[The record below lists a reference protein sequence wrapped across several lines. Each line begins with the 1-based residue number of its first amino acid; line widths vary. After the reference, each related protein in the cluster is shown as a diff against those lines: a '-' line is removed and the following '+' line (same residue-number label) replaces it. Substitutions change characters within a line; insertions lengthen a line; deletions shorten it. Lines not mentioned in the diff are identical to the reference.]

1 MPREMTNDWQAKNVL
16 VLGLGDTGLSSIRW
30 LARHGARLRAA
41 DTRAAP
47 PALGTVR
54 AQYPGLHVA
63 LGAFEPAL
71 LEGVDAIVA
80 SPGLALRDPLLA
92 AALQRGIEVV
102 GDVEVAARALAHR
115 APGLRVL
122 GVTGT
127 NGKSTVTALA
137 AAMGARAGMK
147 SVAAGN
153 IGLPVLDALTDFERD
168 GFPGLMVIELSSYQL
183 ETTSSLHLDA
193 ATMLNLTQDHLD
205 RYDSLADYG
214 RAKERIF
221 MHCDTR
227 VVNRDDAASLAMAR
241 GNGDLS
247 FGLGV
252 PRGASQWGLDAKQQA
267 LLHGDEKIIDVRA
280 MAMPGLHNAANGL
293 AAHALCTAVGI
304 EAAPLAAALAEF
316 KGLPHR
322 VQEVA
327 STRGVRFYD
336 DSKGTNV
343 GASVAALEGFADPVV
358 LIAGGD
364 GKGQDFAPLASAVK
378 RHARAV
384 VLIGRDAAR
393 IEAALKETGTPL
405 HRAATLEEATLEA
418 FHLAREGDAVLLS
431 PACAS
436 FDMFRNYGHRGDVFA
451 QAARA
456 LAQSRES

>member
-1 MPREMTNDWQAKNVL
+1 MTHEWKGKSVL
-16 VLGLGDTGLSSIRW
+16 VLGLGDTGLSSVRW

-47 PALGTVR
+47 PALGTLSSEHPEVR
-54 AQYPGLHVA
+54 VS
-63 LGAFEPAL
+63 LGALDPSL
-71 LEGVDAIVA
+71 LEGVDAVVA
-80 SPGLALRDPLLA
+80 SPGLALREPVLA
-92 AALQRGIEVV
+92 AAIGRGIEVV
-102 GDVEVAARALAHR
+102 GDVEVAARALAR
-115 APGLRVL
+115 DAPGVRVL

-137 AAMGARAGMK
+137 AAMGARAGVK

-153 IGLPVLDALTDFERD
+153 IGLPILDALTEFERA
-168 GFPGLMVIELSSYQL
+168 GYPELLVVELSSYQL
-183 ETTSSLHLDA
+183 ETTSSLHLTA

-205 RYDSLADYG
+205 RYGSMADYG

-227 VVNRDDAASLAMAR
+227 VVNRDDAASSAM
-241 GNGDLS
+241 GHGDGVLS

-252 PRGASQWGLDAKQQA
+252 PEGATQWGLDSKRAS
-267 LLHGDEKIIDVRA
+267 LMHGDEKIIDARA

-293 AAHALCTAVGI
+293 ASHALCTAAGI
-304 EAAPLAAALAEF
+304 ASAPLALALAEF
-316 KGLPHR
+316 RGLPHR

-327 STRGVRFYD
+327 ATGGVRFYD

-364 GKGQDFAPLASAVK
+364 GKGQDFAPLAPAVK
-378 RHARAV
+378 KHARAV

-393 IEAALKETGTPL
+393 IEAALRPTGIAL
-405 HRAATLEEATLEA
+405 HRAATLEEAVQAA

-456 LAQSRES
+456 LAQGRDT

>member
-1 MPREMTNDWQAKNVL
+1 M
-16 VLGLGDTGLSSIRW
+16 
-30 LARHGARLRAA
+30 
-41 DTRAAP
+41 
-47 PALGTVR
+47 
-54 AQYPGLHVA
+54 
-63 LGAFEPAL
+63 
-71 LEGVDAIVA
+71 
-80 SPGLALRDPLLA
+80 
-92 AALQRGIEVV
+92 
-102 GDVEVAARALAHR
+102 
-115 APGLRVL
+115 L

-137 AAMGARAGMK
+137 AAMGTSAGMK
-147 SVAAGN
+147 AVAAGN
-153 IGLPVLDALTDFERD
+153 IGLPVLDALSDFERQ
-168 GFPGLMVIELSSYQL
+168 GFPDLLVLELSSYQL
-183 ETTSSLHLDA
+183 ETTSSLELDA

-205 RYDSLADYG
+205 RYDSLAGYG

-227 VVNRDDAASLAMAR
+227 VVNRDDAASLAMGR
-241 GNGDLS
+241 GDGVLS

-252 PRGASQWGLDAKQQA
+252 PEGASQWGLDELRSA
-267 LLHGDEKIIDVRA
+267 LMHGAEKIIDLRA

-304 EAAPLAAALAEF
+304 EPAPLARALAEF

-327 STRGVRFYD
+327 SARGVRFYD

-343 GASVAALEGFADPVV
+343 GASVAALEGFTEPVV

-364 GKGQDFAPLASAVK
+364 GKGQDFAPLAPAVAK
-378 RHARAV
+378 HARAV
-384 VLIGRDAAR
+384 VLIGRDASR
-393 IEAALKETGTPL
+393 IEAALRSTGIPL
-405 HRAATLEEATLEA
+405 HRAATLEEAAQAAL
-418 FHLAREGDAVLLS
+418 HLAHEGDAVLLS

-456 LAQSRES
+456 LAQSRDS